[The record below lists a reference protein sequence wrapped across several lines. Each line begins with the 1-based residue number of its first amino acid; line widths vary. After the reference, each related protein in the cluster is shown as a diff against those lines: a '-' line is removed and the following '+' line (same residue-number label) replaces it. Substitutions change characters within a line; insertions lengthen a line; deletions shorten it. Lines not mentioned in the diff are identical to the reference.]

1 MFRLSRIGCSVV
13 LFVILATISS
23 GLEAKD
29 GGPTNPGP
37 EERNNSLVSVK
48 ITWEY
53 KDLPPNMKIYQ
64 PPRGAILKLWETSVV
79 KDHKDLPVSNEI
91 SDSVLK
97 LRRGTNKTFVLV
109 YKNDTRQPIYFFAAP
124 HQVAPPE
131 YSLGFK
137 LKCLCINQAFQV
149 GPGEIWYRVVE
160 LQISKNL
167 VGDAVGIS
175 HTLIGIS
182 KERLGK
188 FNSQTPSFL
197 SD

>member
-137 LKCLCINQAFQV
+137 LKCLCIRS
-149 GPGEIWYRVVE
+149 EEHTSE
-160 LQISKNL
+160 LQSPCNL
-167 VGDAVGIS
+167 VC
-175 HTLIGIS
+175 
-182 KERLGK
+182 RLLLEK
-188 FNSQTPSFL
+188 KKKTN
-197 SD
+197 

>member
-64 PPRGAILKLWETSVV
+64 PPRGAILKLWETAVV
-79 KDHKDLPVSNEI
+79 KDHKGLPVSDEI
-91 SDSVLK
+91 SNSVLK

-109 YKNDTRQPIYFFAAP
+109 YKNDTQLPIYFFAAP

-137 LKCLCINQAFQV
+137 LKCLCINQAFQI

-160 LQISKNL
+160 LQLSKNI
-167 VGDAVGIS
+167 VGNAVGIS

-182 KERLGK
+182 KERMGK
-188 FNSQTPSFL
+188 FNSQTPSFPP
-197 SD
+197 D

>member
-1 MFRLSRIGCSVV
+1 MVRLSRIGCSGV
-13 LFVILATISS
+13 LFIILGTIAS
-23 GLEAKD
+23 GLEAED
-29 GGPTNPGP
+29 RASTNPGQ
-37 EERNNSLVSVK
+37 EKQDNSLLNVK

-64 PPRGAILKLWETSVV
+64 PPRGAILKLWETAVV
-79 KDHKDLPVSNEI
+79 KDHKDLPVSDEI
-91 SDSVLK
+91 NNSVLK

-109 YKNDTRQPIYFFAAP
+109 YKNDTDLPIYFFAAP
-124 HQVAPPE
+124 HQVTPPE

-160 LQISKNL
+160 LQISKNI
-167 VGDAVGIS
+167 VGDAVGIT

-182 KERLGK
+182 KERMGK